1 MSLPIAESLY
11 AQILGRELLNHLK
24 DEESN
29 VLQRIKE
36 LDSKAVQILEEIRA
50 ILDDTPLTTRSAL
63 SALTGLSAYTTEM
76 ISAPCVTTED
86 KKPLRSQQERSGFL
100 LIPH

>member
-1 MSLPIAESLY
+1 MSLSIAESLY

-50 ILDDTPLTTRSAL
+50 ILDDDTIDDP
-63 SALTGLSAYTTEM
+63 E
-76 ISAPCVTTED
+76 CF
-86 KKPLRSQQERSGFL
+86 ERIDRLVSLYNRNDIGTVR
-100 LIPH
+100 HDWG

>member
-50 ILDDTPLTTRSAL
+50 ILDDDTIDDP
-63 SALTGLSAYTTEM
+63 E
-76 ISAPCVTTED
+76 CF
-86 KKPLRSQQERSGFL
+86 ERIDRLVSLYNRNDIGTVR
-100 LIPH
+100 HD

>member
-50 ILDDTPLTTRSAL
+50 ILDDDTIDDP
-63 SALTGLSAYTTEM
+63 E
-76 ISAPCVTTED
+76 CF
-86 KKPLRSQQERSGFL
+86 ERIDRLVSLYNRNDIGTVR
-100 LIPH
+100 HDWG

>member
-36 LDSKAVQILEEIRA
+36 LDSKAVQILEEIQA
-50 ILDDTPLTTRSAL
+50 ILDDDTIDDP
-63 SALTGLSAYTTEM
+63 E
-76 ISAPCVTTED
+76 CF
-86 KKPLRSQQERSGFL
+86 ERIDRLVSLYNRNDIGTVR
-100 LIPH
+100 HDWG